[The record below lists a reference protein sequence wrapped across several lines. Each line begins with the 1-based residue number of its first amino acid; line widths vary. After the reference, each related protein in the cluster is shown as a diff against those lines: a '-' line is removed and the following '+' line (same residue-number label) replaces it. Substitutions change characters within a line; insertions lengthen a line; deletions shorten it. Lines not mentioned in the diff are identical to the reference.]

1 MSMVARPRPAR
12 EATPSP
18 AESRRH
24 LKVVEPAPAL
34 GRRLVSL
41 LILIALFAILFATV
55 AFHVQ
60 LVTGQQEIDRLQ
72 RRADAAQATYDARRV
87 EVDNLSAPDRIV
99 ARARALGMVNA
110 TDPVWLAAPTATNS
124 DGTGGAADELHD
136 YLDVKP
142 YLQDSK

>member
-1 MSMVARPRPAR
+1 MSMVARPRPVR

-18 AESRRH
+18 SESSRH
-24 LKVVEPAPAL
+24 LRVVEPAPVL

-41 LILIALFAILFATV
+41 LVLVALFAILFATV

-87 EVDNLSAPDRIV
+87 AVDQLSAPNRIV

-110 TDPVWLAAPTATNS
+110 SDPVWLAAPTTAS
-124 DGTGGAADELHD
+124 GDGAGGVADELHD

-142 YLQDSK
+142 YLQDTK